1 MFNHDKHLV
10 VSPNILTQI
19 IEIAPPLL
27 LAVILHEIAHG
38 YVAYKL
44 GDPTAKNEGRINL
57 NPIVHIDLFMTIIL
71 PTLLIL
77 SKTGVVFGGA
87 KPVPINPNY
96 FRDPRKG
103 MLWVAIAGP
112 ITNIILAAI
121 SYLIF
126 YFFGNLIAELFSP
139 FFGKILLAWLI
150 SSIFINVVLA
160 IFNMIPIPPL
170 DGGRVVAGILPKNLV
185 VYYDKLEP
193 YGFFVLFFLLYVG
206 IPQKLILPVIY
217 FIQGSIF

>member
-1 MFNHDKHLV
+1 MSGD
-10 VSPNILTQI
+10 ILTQI
-19 IEIAPPLL
+19 LEIAPPLL

-38 YVAYKL
+38 YVAFKL

-87 KPVPINPNY
+87 KPVPVNPSY
-96 FRDPRKG
+96 FKDPRKG

-112 ITNIILAAI
+112 ITNIVLAFI
-121 SYLIF
+121 SYGLF
-126 YFFGNLIAELFSP
+126 YLFANLIVQTFSQHVA
-139 FFGKILLAWLI
+139 KILVAWLV

-170 DGGRVVAGILPKNLV
+170 DGGRVVAGILPKSV
-185 VYYDKLEP
+185 VSYYDKLEP
-193 YGFFVLFFLLYVG
+193 YGFFILFFLLYIEV
-206 IPQKLILPVIY
+206 PQKLILPVIA
-217 FIQGSIF
+217 FIQGLIF